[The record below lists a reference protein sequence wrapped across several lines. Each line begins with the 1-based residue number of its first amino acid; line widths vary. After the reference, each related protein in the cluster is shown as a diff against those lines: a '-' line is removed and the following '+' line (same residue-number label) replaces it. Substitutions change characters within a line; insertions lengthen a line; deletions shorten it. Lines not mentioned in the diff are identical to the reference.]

1 LVKEDPSAVECLVD
15 FCKKSTQGAS
25 GPPYKNKYVNF
36 LYGVNHGLIKEKD
49 MNKKDLDALYK
60 KYEPA
65 LKKTGV
71 QLSKAIKA
79 AEEDVVKMYKVA
91 QNHIEIQMKN
101 IRKEKIYYDLGK
113 AVAKKLLKGEIDFAG
128 ADKYKKD
135 LEKLNEENVKIQKR
149 IKAIGKKT
157 TKK

>member
-1 LVKEDPSAVECLVD
+1 M
-15 FCKKSTQGAS
+15 KKSDL
-25 GPPYKNKYVNF
+25 NK
-36 LYGVNHGLIKEKD
+36 
-49 MNKKDLDALYK
+49 LYK

-91 QNHIEIQMKN
+91 QNHVEVQMKN
-101 IRKEKIYYDLGK
+101 LKKEKIYYDIGK
-113 AVAKKLLKGEIDFAG
+113 AVAKKILKGDIDFAG

-135 LEKLNEENVKIQKR
+135 LEKIDAENAKIHVSDLAFLR
-149 IKAIGKKT
+149 A
-157 TKK
+157 